1 MCQVNHLKNNLDFGT
16 NIWLW
21 KAWLGL
27 KKANQRSDNFFCKNS
42 SLVLPERPPMGCLML
57 APGEIGEILNW
68 DWPDLKSIWIQAQ
81 CKNGW
86 LLPKR
91 PFMGCLTLA
100 PGLTWRRV
108 VAVIFPLSSWEA
120 ETSVERWPTL
130 GLARPPGLEPELPE
144 DGNFPTTTTEPPLPP
159 PTRPQTEK
167 TYSRAFGQGHFRSR
181 NDNLPRFE
189 EESKS

>member
-1 MCQVNHLKNNLDFGT
+1 MTWTEESQSKVRSIFLSSEFKLG
-16 NIWLW
+16 IAW
-21 KAWLGL
+21 KASDGLFDVGARWDWWDLKLGL
-27 KKANQRSDNFFCKNS
+27 VRSKKY
-42 SLVLPERPPMGCLML
+42 
-57 APGEIGEILNW
+57 LN
-68 DWPDLKSIWIQAQ
+68 PIQ

-91 PFMGCLTLA
+91 PFMGCLMLA

-120 ETSVERWPTL
+120 ETSVERWATL

-144 DGNFPTTTTEPPLPP
+144 DGNFPTTTTEPPPPP
-159 PTRPQTEK
+159 PTWPQTEK

-189 EESKS
+189 EKSKSY